1 MAEDKN
7 NAKTG
12 AVNPKQPSSF
22 EEIKSS
28 VKAIQTGDFRASNKD
43 KYKERSESRRKEA
56 AQREQAR
63 LEKINSVPTEM
74 KAKEAALIGNKLKNA
89 PTFWKYKVVLGNRFV
104 RDATLE
110 AMPHL
115 DDVYNFINYNIPALI
130 KNKRRIQAIQVQLG
144 SRLKDLKEYNE
155 LHKDSILKLYK
166 QYGLN
171 YKSLIDDPNLQ
182 RITPP
187 MEVTFTISSP
197 HSMLFLRQCSDIDNV
212 LAMEEYLVMFGFIQ
226 EGVFIRDARA
236 LQNAIRGYTSVILK
250 TYTEFNKKLEEAGL
264 RKRKGNSATTKKTPS
279 KAKTEDKKS
288 SEKAEKEPTQ
298 ASKQTTTVKDKES
311 SKKTQKQ

>member
-1 MAEDKN
+1 MAEDKTK
-7 NAKTG
+7 AKTG
-12 AVNPKQPSSF
+12 ANLKQPSSF

-28 VKAIQTGDFRASNKD
+28 VKAIQTGDFRASNQK
-43 KYKERSESRRKEA
+43 KYIERSETRRKEA

-74 KAKEAALIGNKLKNA
+74 KAKEAALVGNKLKNA
-89 PTFWKYKVVLGNRFV
+89 PTFWNYKVVLGNRFI
-104 RDATLE
+104 RDAALE

-130 KNKRRIQAIQVQLG
+130 KNKKRIQSIQIQLG
-144 SRLKDLKEYNE
+144 SRLKDLKDYNN
-155 LHKDSILKLYK
+155 LHKDSILNLYK

-187 MEVTFTISSP
+187 MEVSFTISSP
-197 HSMLFLRQCSDIDNV
+197 HSMLFLKLCSDIDNV
-212 LAMEEYLVMFGFIQ
+212 LSMEEYLVMFGFMQ

-236 LQNAIRGYTSVILK
+236 LQSAIRGYTSVILK
-250 TYTEFNKKLEEAGL
+250 TYTQFNKKLEEAGL
-264 RKRKGNSATTKKTPS
+264 RKTRATTSSTKKKPAP
-279 KAKTEDKKS
+279 KKENDKDTIEENKV
-288 SEKAEKEPTQ
+288 AT
-298 ASKQTTTVKDKES
+298 
-311 SKKTQKQ
+311 KKNTK